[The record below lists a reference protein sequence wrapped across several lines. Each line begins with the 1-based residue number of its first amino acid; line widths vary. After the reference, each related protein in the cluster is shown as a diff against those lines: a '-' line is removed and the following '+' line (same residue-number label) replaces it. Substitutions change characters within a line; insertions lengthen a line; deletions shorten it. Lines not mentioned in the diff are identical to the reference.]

1 MGVPQQTYRTDEQLE
16 ALLGET
22 GDWVVNASDGLIMG
36 SAVASLSEAL
46 RTAAMYSAEGQVVR
60 AVRRLPPDGIIV
72 LAGQMERLSKV
83 IAIWEPA

>member
-16 ALLGET
+16 ALLDEP
-22 GDWVVNASDGLIMG
+22 GDWIVNASDGLVMG
-36 SAVASLSEAL
+36 SAVASLGEAL

-72 LAGQMERLSKV
+72 PAEQMERLSKFTT
-83 IAIWEPA
+83 IWEPA